1 MWRFIGKVC
10 FSLALASAAYWLC
23 EQFKRGSGPIGI
35 VFTAGVWARLF
46 SRDFL
51 EFILAIK
58 YWGERSAVF
67 KWHGSYY
74 SFDGRQIRFFLV
86 DAIVWVPLA
95 DIKPLMEP
103 ELGERELRLLGAGH
117 ALIPG
122 EKIIGLSE
130 PALLQLLKIRTESR
144 HASYKMIRLK
154 RWLIS
159 SALVNIK
166 RLPRSAIN

>member
-1 MWRFIGKVC
+1 MWRFLGKVGLS
-10 FSLALASAAYWLC
+10 FALASAGYWVC
-23 EQFKRGSGPIGI
+23 EQFKPGTGGIGI
-35 VFTAGVWARLF
+35 AFTAGIWGRLF
-46 SRDFL
+46 GRDIL
-51 EFILAIK
+51 EFILTIK

-95 DIKPLMEP
+95 DIRPLMEP
-103 ELGERELRLLGAGH
+103 ELGERELRLLGEWH

-122 EKIIGLSE
+122 EKIFGVSELGLM
-130 PALLQLLKIRTESR
+130 QLLKIRTESR

-159 SALVNIK
+159 SALVNVK

>member
-1 MWRFIGKVC
+1 MWNLIAKIL
-10 FSLALASAAYWLC
+10 FSLALASAGYWIC
-23 EQFKRGSGPIGI
+23 EQFKPGYGGIGI
-35 VFTAGVWARLF
+35 AFTAGIWGRLF
-46 SRDFL
+46 GRDIL
-51 EFILAIK
+51 EFFLLIK

-74 SFDGRQIRFFLV
+74 SFDGRQIRFFLI

-103 ELGERELRLLGAGH
+103 ELGERELRLLGEAH

-122 EKIIGLSE
+122 EKIVGVSEFGLM
-130 PALLQLLKIRTESR
+130 QLLKIRTESR

-159 SALVNIK
+159 SALVNVK
-166 RLPRSAIN
+166 RLPSSAIN